1 MIQVIIHES
10 RLQTIKINVCGFRP
24 NGAEHL
30 NEVKVWLIDTLGWD
44 IFVRGYYSVCISVI
58 SFLNAEVKLV

>member
-24 NGAEHL
+24 NGAEYL
-30 NEVKVWLIDTLGWD
+30 NEVKVGLFGNLICN
-44 IFVRGYYSVCISVI
+44 IFVRGY
-58 SFLNAEVKLV
+58 